1 MHSRHFKK
9 LLEGVND
16 DVEHEGCEDWVV
28 SFMYGLSEL
37 QRVNAFVITELASG
51 DEKIGDF
58 NGDSINHKPVLH

>member
-1 MHSRHFKK
+1 
-9 LLEGVND
+9 
-16 DVEHEGCEDWVV
+16 
-28 SFMYGLSEL
+28 MYGLSEL